1 MSRYIKELI
10 KQGEHQELDFKFE
23 ISNSKK
29 IARTLS
35 AFSNTDGGKLLVG
48 VKDNGKISGVRSEEE
63 VYMVKGAAD
72 LFCKPPIP
80 LKIDSW
86 EISGK
91 TVLEVTVQKAKERP
105 VYAKDDSGQ
114 WKAWIRKEDENF
126 IANRILIK
134 SWARKNRKR
143 GTFLEMTE
151 KEKSFL
157 KHLDEHQII
166 NFSKLRRITKSTS
179 PQTEIL
185 LINFLSL
192 DIIELEYL
200 PKGIYYKYK
209 QRDNP
214 LKNRL

>member
-63 VYMVKGAAD
+63 VYMVKGAAE
-72 LFCKPPIP
+72 LFCKPAIP

>member
-63 VYMVKGAAD
+63 VYMVKGAAE

-200 PKGIYYKYK
+200 PKGIYYRYK

>member
-63 VYMVKGAAD
+63 VYMVKGAAE

>member
-63 VYMVKGAAD
+63 VYMVKGSAD